1 LIGFV
6 PRVALAVKHP
16 EDDRLPWAVA
26 MQWVARLTTIS
37 LEMALPGL
45 GGFWLDQWLG
55 TRVVFLIVG
64 VIVGFAAGMWHLVQ
78 LTKPIKPRRD

>member
-1 LIGFV
+1 V
-6 PRVALAVKHP
+6 NHP

-64 VIVGFAAGMWHLVQ
+64 VIVGFAGGMWRLVQ
-78 LTKPIKPRRD
+78 LTKPSKPPRD